1 MSHIFK
7 RCISVSD
14 WTGNGEETKYL
25 TTDWHFW
32 FAQICWHSFFLC
44 SFLSIKLSKTQA
56 RNHLQAEALTATRRR
71 TWSRTWR
78 DHREKH
84 DEQTEVGG
92 EDGRN
97 SPETLQN
104 KPNAQLHF
112 CFLFLFAFTSSF
124 ASSQMMFY
132 SQTSHYTSLFLPLLS
147 FVFSFTSLFTSAL
160 VPTSSS
166 WATLPCS

>member
-1 MSHIFK
+1 MYICKWLNRKWRRNKVFNDRLTFLVCSDLLTFILPLLFSIDKAFQNTGTKPFTSRSTYCNEAKNMKLNVK
-7 RCISVSD
+7 RS
-14 WTGNGEETKYL
+14 
-25 TTDWHFW
+25 
-32 FAQICWHSFFLC
+32 
-44 SFLSIKLSKTQA
+44 
-56 RNHLQAEALTATRRR
+56 
-71 TWSRTWR
+71 
-78 DHREKH
+78 HREKH

-166 WATLPCS
+166 WAALPCS